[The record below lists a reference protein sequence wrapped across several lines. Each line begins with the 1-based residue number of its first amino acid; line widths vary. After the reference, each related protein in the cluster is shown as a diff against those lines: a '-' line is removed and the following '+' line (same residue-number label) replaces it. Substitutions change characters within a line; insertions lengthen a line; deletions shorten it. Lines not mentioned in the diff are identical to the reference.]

1 MFVVVRIE
9 AALTTAFLLTTYC
22 QEAVAALPANKGF
35 FP

>member
-9 AALTTAFLLTTYC
+9 AASITAGLLTTYC
-22 QEAVAALPANKGF
+22 QEAAAEPIDKQTS